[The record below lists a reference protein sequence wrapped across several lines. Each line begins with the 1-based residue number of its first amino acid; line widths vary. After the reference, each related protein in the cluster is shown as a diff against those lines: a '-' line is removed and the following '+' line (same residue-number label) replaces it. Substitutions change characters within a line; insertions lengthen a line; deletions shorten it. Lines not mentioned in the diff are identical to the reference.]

1 MTESDAAPLSYDSF
15 LELDLAD
22 PANEELADYD
32 ARILK
37 LLHCPQAQQNH
48 FLLAT
53 LDDFLGV
60 LYALIFAKCKNHPF
74 KGREGPIEI
83 QTVIKRAEHVA
94 KGRVRTSGTWLSGFY
109 FKSALFRIAAT
120 YHRGLKVVSGKETSD
135 LQKAELLKIVEPAFP
150 SWQHKELDK
159 IHKEVNQ
166 LKHEGKGLFHK
177 RGVTWTQ
184 AQAGVAELIELFEL
198 WSTERALPLRGGQ

>member
-22 PANEELADYD
+22 PANEELAGYG

-37 LLHCPQAQQNH
+37 LLHCPQARQNH

-60 LYALIFAKCKNHPF
+60 LYALIFAKCNNHPF
-74 KGREGPIEI
+74 KSREGRIEI
-83 QTVIKRAEHVA
+83 QTVINRAEHVA
-94 KGRVRTSGTWLSGFY
+94 KGRVRTSGNWLSGFY
-109 FKSALFRIAAT
+109 FNSALFRISAT
-120 YHRGLKVVSGKETSD
+120 YHRGLKVVSGKQTSD
-135 LQKAELLKIVEPAFP
+135 LKKGKLLEIVEPAFP
-150 SWQHKELDK
+150 SWHHKELDK

-166 LKHEGKGLFHK
+166 LKHDGEGLFQK
-177 RGVTWTQ
+177 RSVTWKR
-184 AQAGVAELIELFEL
+184 AESAVQELLELFEL
-198 WSTERALPLRGGQ
+198 WCNRKGSIEA

>member
-1 MTESDAAPLSYDSF
+1 MTESDPAPLSYDSF

-22 PANEELADYD
+22 PGNKELADYG

-37 LLHCPQAQQNH
+37 LLQCLQAQQNH
-48 FLLAT
+48 ILLAT

-60 LYALIFAKCKNHPF
+60 FYALIFAKCNNHPF
-74 KGREGPIEI
+74 KGRERPIEI

-94 KGRVRTSGTWLSGFY
+94 KGRVRTSGNWLAGFY
-109 FKSALFRIAAT
+109 FNSALFRISAT

-135 LQKAELLKIVEPAFP
+135 LPKGELLEIVEPAFP
-150 SWQHKELDK
+150 NWQHKELDK

-166 LKHEGKGLFHK
+166 LKHDGEGLFQT
-177 RGVTWTQ
+177 RSVTWKQ
-184 AQAGVAELIELFEL
+184 AESAVEELLELFEL
-198 WSTERALPLRGGQ
+198 WCNTKGNRQA